1 MSTTAK
7 LATALFLCAGTA
19 VVSADAIPE
28 ALDRLAISAG
38 ISSVKPKVVECGQ
51 KSPDAKGKVKIKVT
65 VEPTGTVSSA
75 LIVETPEDTL
85 GACVASVVK
94 TAKFGAT
101 KKGGTF
107 SYPFVF

>member
-7 LATALFLCAGTA
+7 LATALFLCATTSA
-19 VVSADAIPE
+19 SADAIPE
-28 ALDRLAISAG
+28 ALDRIAISAG
-38 ISSVKPKVVECGQ
+38 IASVKQKVSECGQ

-65 VEPTGTVSSA
+65 VEPSGTVSSA
-75 LIVETPEDTL
+75 AIVESPEDTL
-85 GACVASVVK
+85 GACVAGAVK